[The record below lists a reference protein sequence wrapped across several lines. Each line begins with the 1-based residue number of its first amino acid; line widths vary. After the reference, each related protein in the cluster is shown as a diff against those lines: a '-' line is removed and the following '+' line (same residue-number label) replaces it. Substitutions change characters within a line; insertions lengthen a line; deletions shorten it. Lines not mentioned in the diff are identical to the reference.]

1 MGTGKQVPH
10 TTLTHNSQKESSFPK
25 NMLTSLRS
33 LTIAGRRSMSSAA
46 TFEYILTEQIGSIGL
61 VTLNRPKALNALNN
75 GLIDELNVVTK
86 QWDSDPSVK
95 CIVITGSGD
104 KAFAA
109 GADIKEMAKLPF
121 AEVYKTNMFAQ
132 WADLARI
139 KKPTIAAVNGFALG
153 GGCELAMM
161 CDIIYASDKAKF
173 GQPEIKLGTIPGCGG
188 TQRLT
193 RAMGKAR
200 AMDLCLTGDMFY
212 ADEALSSGL
221 VARIFPHDD
230 LMTETMKCA
239 NKIATMS
246 QPIAAMAKEAVNESY
261 ESGLRTGIEFE
272 RRLFHSSFATK
283 DQKEG
288 MDAFSNKRDA
298 SFVDE

>member
-1 MGTGKQVPH
+1 MQVIFH
-10 TTLTHNSQKESSFPK
+10 TKPNMIKTL
-25 NMLTSLRS
+25 
-33 LTIAGRRSMSSAA
+33 RRSFA
-46 TFEYILTEQIGSIGL
+46 TASTFSHILTEQVGAIGI
-61 VTLNRPKALNALNN
+61 VTLNRPKALNALSN
-75 GLIDELNVVTK
+75 GLIDELNEATK
-86 QWDSDPSVK
+86 EWDKDPSIK

-109 GADIKEMAKLPF
+109 GADIKEMAKKPF

-132 WADLARI
+132 WADLAKI

-200 AMDLCLTGDMFY
+200 AMDLCLTGDMFGS
-212 ADEALSSGL
+212 DEALSSGL
-221 VARIFPHDD
+221 VARVFPHDE

-239 NKIATMS
+239 EKICAMS

-272 RRLFHSSFATK
+272 RRLFHSSFATL

-288 MDAFSNKRDA
+288 MDAFANKRDA
-298 SFVDE
+298 KFVDE

>member
-1 MGTGKQVPH
+1 MFTSILRKTSLNLGRTMSTTTFEHILTKQVG
-10 TTLTHNSQKESSFPK
+10 
-25 NMLTSLRS
+25 
-33 LTIAGRRSMSSAA
+33 AVGV
-46 TFEYILTEQIGSIGL
+46 
-61 VTLNRPKALNALNN
+61 VTLNRPKALNALSN
-75 GLIDELNVVTK
+75 GLIDEVNVATR
-86 QWDSDPSVK
+86 QYDADPSIK

-109 GADIKEMAKLPF
+109 GADIKEMAKKPF

-132 WADLARI
+132 WADLTRI

-193 RAMGKAR
+193 RAVGKAR
-200 AMDLCLTGDMFY
+200 AMDLCLTGDMFG
-212 ADEALSSGL
+212 AEEALSSGL
-221 VARIFPHDD
+221 VARVFPHDE
-230 LMTETMKCA
+230 LMVETMKCA
-239 NKIATMS
+239 DKICAFS
-246 QPIAAMAKEAVNESY
+246 QPIAAMAKEAVNEAY

-272 RRLFHSSFATK
+272 RRLFHSTFATK

-288 MDAFSNKRDA
+288 MDAFANKREA
-298 SFVDE
+298 QFVDE